1 MAFQIGS
8 ASHPLNVTEE
18 SMMTSPFERTCTRKL
33 AAAASVGLL
42 LMAVA
47 SCSRGASSK
56 SGETTVGYSAGAL
69 DNPFAV
75 RLSKLVVQ
83 KSRAG
88 GLNML
93 SAVNAGGDPAKQ
105 VSDLNALIG
114 RGAKGIV
121 LHPRDSDAI
130 VPAIKAANKAHVP
143 VITVDTAANGGDIYV
158 QIRADNV
165 AMGESACKEI
175 GRLTGGSGTVLELFG
190 SLTTTAGAERHKGF
204 TDCMAADFPG
214 VRVIGKNTNWNT
226 ATAADTAQ
234 TVMST
239 SNIKA
244 VFMASDSV
252 MVSAVQK
259 VMRNLGQWKPI
270 GQPGHVGVVTIDGS
284 AESLDAVRAHYVDS
298 VVSQP
303 IDQYGSL
310 AAQYL
315 KQAVA
320 GDTLKPGPT
329 DHDSEI
335 VERNG
340 NLEDVLPSPVV
351 TITNADDP
359 TLWGNAS

>member
-1 MAFQIGS
+1 
-8 ASHPLNVTEE
+8 
-18 SMMTSPFERTCTRKL
+18 MTSSSQRTCATKL
-33 AAAASVGLL
+33 AAAASAGLL
-42 LMAVA
+42 LMAVT
-47 SCSRGASSK
+47 SCSRGGSSESDK
-56 SGETTVGYSAGAL
+56 ATVGYSAGAL

-75 RLSKLVVQ
+75 HLSKLVVQ
-83 KSRAG
+83 KSRAA

-93 SAVNAGGDPAKQ
+93 PAVNAGGDPAKQ
-105 VSDLNALIG
+105 VSDINALIG

-121 LHPRDSDAI
+121 IHPRDSDAI

-143 VITVDTAANGGDIYV
+143 VITVDTAANGGDVYV

-165 AMGESACKEI
+165 AMGESACKEV
-175 GRLTGGSGTVLELFG
+175 GRLTGGTGTVLELFG
-190 SLTTTAGAERHKGF
+190 SLTTTAGADRHKGF
-204 TDCMAADFPG
+204 TDCMAANFPK
-214 VRVIGKNTNWNT
+214 VRVIGKNTNWDT
-226 ATAADTAQ
+226 ANAADAAQ

-252 MVSAVQK
+252 MLSAVQK
-259 VMRNLGQWKPI
+259 VMQNLGQWKPT

-284 AESLDAVRAHYVDS
+284 AGALDDVRAHYVDS

-320 GDTLKPGPT
+320 GVKLQAGPT
-329 DHDSEI
+329 DHHSEI

-351 TITNADDP
+351 TIANVDDP
-359 TLWGNAS
+359 SLWGNAK